1 VTVAGGAGTN
11 GNANGGAVTIRGGA
25 KNGSGADGAV
35 SIRPAEARVIVD
47 TVGAGDAFTAA
58 VVMGLLGGRPL
69 EAMHDHAARLAAFVC
84 GHRGA
89 TPQIP
94 AELRA

>member
-1 VTVAGGAGTN
+1 M
-11 GNANGGAVTIRGGA
+11 
-25 KNGSGADGAV
+25 ADGVV
-35 SIRPAEARVIVD
+35 SARQAEARTIID

-89 TPQIP
+89 TPYPRRVTGVSGRPKQP
-94 AELRA
+94 